1 MPLRSRRL
9 VGALAA
15 TAAVTAVLSGCAAT
29 GSTGSADALVVG
41 TTDPVTSLDPAGAWD
56 RGSYT
61 VQTQLYQHLLT
72 YPAGKTTTEPEVA
85 KSCDFTDG
93 THYVC
98 EIRSGLEFSNGDA
111 LTAKDVV
118 FSFERQVGL
127 GAKDGPGTLLANMQ
141 SVAADGSTVTFTL
154 KQANDQ
160 TFPYVLASMAGA
172 IVDSKVFSA
181 TKVHAN
187 AGVVGSGPYALQQ
200 SADGGA
206 TIALTA
212 NEHYDGD
219 APATSSVTIKQY
231 TKSADLKLAVQ
242 EGDADVAYR
251 QLTPTEVS
259 SLSSKDTL
267 QTVHGSSGEVRF
279 LAFNL
284 DTMPGGSAAQKT
296 AIRQAVASV
305 VDRAAIAKDVY
316 QDTYTPAWSIVP
328 SGFTGATDAFK
339 TAYGT
344 GGDTAKA
351 KQLLA
356 AAGVQTPV
364 ALPIQYTTDHYG
376 SGSDDEYALIKQQ
389 LEDSGLFTVSL
400 QSASWDTYVTAE
412 SKGEYPAFQLGF
424 FQDYP
429 DASSYLTPA
438 YGAADVNLLANHFDD
453 KTVTDLVAA
462 QAVEPDRAKRT
473 QEIEQIQRDTAES
486 VPLIPLLAGQENVI
500 GQKSLTGLSKSV
512 DASGEFRLWEIGRS

>member
-1 MPLRSRRL
+1 MKTRL
-9 VGALAA
+9 ISALAL
-15 TAAVTAVLSGCAAT
+15 TAAVAAVLSGCADT
-29 GSTGSADALVVG
+29 GSSTDSDVDGLVVG
-41 TTDPVTSLDPAGAWD
+41 TTDVVTSLDPAGAWD

-72 YPAGKTTTEPEVA
+72 YPAGKTTTSPEVA

-98 EIRSGLEFSNGDA
+98 EIRDGLQFSNGDD

-118 FSFERQVGL
+118 FSFERQVSL
-127 GAKDGPGTLLANMQ
+127 GSSNGPGSLLANMA
-141 SVAADGSTVTFTL
+141 SVSASGSSVTFTL

-187 AGVVGSGPYALQQ
+187 AGVVGSGPYALEQ
-200 SADGGA
+200 SADSGA

-212 NEHYDGD
+212 NEHFDGS
-219 APATSSVTIKQY
+219 APATEHVTIKQY

-242 EGDADVAYR
+242 KGDADVAYR
-251 QLTPTEVS
+251 QLTPTEVT
-259 SLSSKDTL
+259 SLSKDDGL
-267 QTVHGSSGEVRF
+267 QRVQGNSGEIRF

-284 DTMPGGSAAQKT
+284 DTMPGKDAAQKQ
-296 AIRQAVASV
+296 AIRQAVAASI
-305 VDRAAIAKDVY
+305 DRAAIAKDVY
-316 QDTYTPAWSIVP
+316 QGTYAPAWSIVP
-328 SGFTGATDAFK
+328 TGFAGATDAFEDLS
-339 TAYGT
+339 
-344 GGDTAKA
+344 GDSAKSIL
-351 KQLLA
+351 QD
-356 AAGVQTPV
+356 AGVTTPV
-364 ALPIQYTTDHYG
+364 TLPIEYTTDHYG
-376 SGSDDEYALIKQQ
+376 SGSDDEYALIKEQ
-389 LEDSGLFTVSL
+389 LEDTGLFRVDL
-400 QSASWDTYVTAE
+400 QSASWDTYVGNVGK
-412 SKGEYPAFQLGF
+412 SEYPVFQLGF

-438 YGAADVNLLANHFDD
+438 YGSADVNLLANGFDD
-453 KTVTDLVAA
+453 TTVQGLVAS
-462 QAVEPDRAKRT
+462 QAVQPDITKRKA
-473 QEIEQIQRDTAES
+473 EIEQIQQDTAES

-512 DASGEFRLWEIGRS
+512 DASGLFRIWEIGRS

>member
-1 MPLRSRRL
+1 MKKRTSAI
-9 VGALAA
+9 AL
-15 TAAVTAVLSGCAAT
+15 TAAIAALLTGCA
-29 GSTGSADALVVG
+29 STGSSGDDTADGLVVG
-41 TTDPVTSLDPAGAWD
+41 TTDVVTSLDPAGAWD

-72 YPAGKTTTEPEVA
+72 YPAGKTSTSPEVA

-98 EIRSGLEFSNGDA
+98 QIRTGLEFSNGDD

-118 FSFERQVGL
+118 FSFERQVSL
-127 GAKDGPGTLLANMQ
+127 GAKSGPGSLLANMA
-141 SVAADGSTVTFTL
+141 SVSASGSTVTFTL

-172 IVDSKVFSA
+172 IVDSNVFSK

-187 AGVVGSGPYALQQ
+187 AGVVGSGPYALEQ

-212 NEHYDGD
+212 NEHYDGT
-219 APATSSVTIKQY
+219 APATKNVTIKQY

-251 QLTPTEVS
+251 QLTPTEVT
-259 SLSSKDTL
+259 SLSKDDGL
-267 QTVHGSSGEVRF
+267 QRVQGNSGEVRF

-284 DTMPGGSAAQKT
+284 QTMPGKDAAQKQ
-296 AIRQAVASV
+296 AIRQAVDATI
-305 VDRAAIAKDVY
+305 DRAAIAKDVY
-316 QDTYTPAWSIVP
+316 QGTYAPAWSIVP
-328 SGFTGATDAFK
+328 TGFAGATEPFKAVADEDAK
-339 TAYGT
+339 
-344 GGDTAKA
+344 DILAKA
-351 KQLLA
+351 
-356 AAGVQTPV
+356 GVTTPIT
-364 ALPIQYTTDHYG
+364 LPIEYTTDHYG

-389 LEDSGLFTVSL
+389 LEDTGLFTVDL
-400 QSASWDTYVTAE
+400 QSASWDTYVGNVGKSA
-412 SKGEYPAFQLGF
+412 YPVFQLGF

-438 YGAADVNLLANHFDD
+438 YGSSDVNLLANHFDD
-453 KTVTDLVAA
+453 STVTDLVAA
-462 QAVEPDRAKRT
+462 QAVEPDVAKRK
-473 QEIEQIQRDTAES
+473 QQIEQIQQDTAES

-500 GQKSLTGLSKSV
+500 GQKSLTGLTKSV
-512 DASGEFRLWEIGRS
+512 DASGEFRIWEIGRS